1 MTSLASLIIGLT
13 VFIGTFVSG
22 VFGMVG
28 GQLILAVALIYMPV
42 SAGMTLFSALMFTS
56 GAWRGFLWRKHVHWP
71 ITLHYLIGSVIA
83 YIIMLFVSFYPSKP
97 VVYLGL
103 GLTPLIADLLPKR
116 LTPSIERKGMPF
128 ISGLIVMTLQIS
140 FSAGGNVLD
149 AFFQKSTLNRHVT
162 VATKA
167 IMQLFAQAGRFFY
180 FGLAALQADEQIPWS
195 LLGIYILITFA
206 GGSAAAG
213 VLNRMSDA
221 NFRKGTRFLI
231 WALSLIYVLRG
242 LWLLLTDSTT

>member
-1 MTSLASLIIGLT
+1 MTSLAALVIGVT
-13 VFIGTFVSG
+13 VFLGTFISG
-22 VFGMVG
+22 IFGMVG

-42 SAGMTLFSALMFTS
+42 SAAMTLFSALMFTS
-56 GAWRGFLWRKHVHWP
+56 GAWRGFLWRKHIHWP
-71 ITLHYLIGSVIA
+71 ITLEYLMGSVIA
-83 YIIMLFVSFYPSKP
+83 YIFMLFVSFYPTKP

-103 GLTPLIADLLPKR
+103 GLTPLIVDLLPKHF
-116 LTPSIERKGMPF
+116 TPSIEKRGLAF
-128 ISGLIVMTLQIS
+128 ICGLIVMVLQIS

-149 AFFQKSTLNRHVT
+149 AFFQKSTLTRHVT

-167 IMQLFAQAGRFFY
+167 IMQLFAQAGRFVY
-180 FGLAALQADEQIPWS
+180 FGLAALQGDEYIPWS
-195 LLGIYILITFA
+195 MLIIYIGITFA

-242 LWLLLTDSTT
+242 LWLLTDSTT